1 MKITTSIAQQTPKA
15 VVEHKGQLIDFQV
28 SVFGKGAMI
37 AEDEVDDIDLS
48 TEVFHYLN
56 FYWAGLPEADQDKIF
71 DIYFRM
77 KEILTLSYTVADMN
91 ENLARATAE
100 LMDMHKTDKMQLWLS
115 FNSGIVI
122 PSAFLPDYVPNMDN
136 NSTREKT
143 YTRSDYVELVAL
155 SLALRCMIP
164 IWGEYIA
171 STRRSYGNYY
181 KEFWAYMLLKYS
193 AVSHSLAV
201 NKLRI
206 YIENILN
213 QSKDDS
219 EKLMNV
225 LPTEDYPQWL
235 LSLTVVKKL
244 CIGDI
249 SGNYAK
255 DPTYNLVKYLY
266 KFLMQRIKSP
276 DADHAN
282 RIQKNRLEDI
292 GRENKGT
299 VLERY
304 RMKTN
309 LSPGEVVELEYSVE
323 DLPYVASRLT
333 SLLTEELFTS
343 AQKTVQQ
350 LHDHQIT
357 DVQVLILSWVLK
369 PVISPRGIPYLN
381 RNVIIQLIG
390 VLQSVLWARGHKYL
404 ALLVS
409 SFPRISD
416 EKYVLAPQSSKDK
429 IPKELSDQL
438 ELIYPFSKPIGRVT
452 TGKVSNYALEAIDQV
467 VSALV
472 ANSWVPTAEDKW
484 LKEAFGNSSRVFI
497 IKSDI
502 RSDLAKLL
510 IELGQRTWL

>member
-1 MKITTSIAQQTPKA
+1 MRITTSMAQQTPRA
-15 VVEHKGQLIDFQV
+15 IVDHKGQTIEFQV

-37 AEDEVDDIDLS
+37 AEDDVDDDLNND
-48 TEVFHYLN
+48 VFHYIN
-56 FYWAGLPEADQDKIF
+56 FYWSSMTDADQDKIF
-71 DIYFRM
+71 EIYSRM
-77 KEILTLSYTVADMN
+77 REILTFSYTVADMN
-91 ENLARATAE
+91 ENLARAAAE
-100 LMDMHKTDKMQLWLS
+100 LMEYHRIDVIKTWMS
-115 FNSGIVI
+115 FNSGIII
-122 PSAFLPDYVPNMDN
+122 PAAFLPDYVPNMDN

-143 YTRSDYVELVAL
+143 YTRSDYVGLVAM

-193 AVSHSLAV
+193 YISNCLDIQ
-201 NKLRI
+201 KLRV
-206 YIENILN
+206 YIENNLN
-213 QSKDDS
+213 QNKDDS

-235 LSLTVVKKL
+235 LALTVVKKL

-249 SGNYAK
+249 SGNYQK
-255 DPTYNLVKYLY
+255 DPQYNLIKYLY

-323 DLPYVASRLT
+323 NLPYVASRLS
-333 SLLTEELFTS
+333 SLMTEEIFLSGQRT
-343 AQKTVQQ
+343 AQQ
-350 LHDHQIT
+350 LRDHQIS
-357 DVQVLILSWVLK
+357 DVQVLLLSWVLK

-381 RNVIIQLIG
+381 RDIIIQLLG
-390 VLQSVLWARGHKYL
+390 VLQSVLWTRGHKYL
-404 ALLVS
+404 ALLVT

-416 EKYVLAPQSSKDK
+416 DEFVMAPQSSKDR
-429 IPKELSDQL
+429 IPKELSDKL

-467 VSALV
+467 VTALI

-484 LKEAFGNSSRVFI
+484 LKEALGTSSRVFI

-510 IELGQRTWL
+510 IELGERNWA